1 MEPPEHQEYEELTDY
16 QAVQENV
23 DSPVNKEAQEPQ
35 VVQELQDEKDHQADQ
50 D

>member
-1 MEPPEHQEYEELTDY
+1 MEPPEHQEYVESTDF

-23 DSPVNKEAQEPQ
+23 DSLANKEAQEPQ

>member
-1 MEPPEHQEYEELTDY
+1 MEPPEHQEYEELTDF
-16 QAVQENV
+16 QAAQENV
-23 DSPVNKEAQEPQ
+23 DSLANKEAQEPQ

>member
-1 MEPPEHQEYEELTDY
+1 MESTDF

-23 DSPVNKEAQEPQ
+23 DSLVNKEAQEPQ